1 MPETGV
7 AGKRPFIDGIAMPFS
22 LKKDAETASM
32 MTLNSAITPGTSSR
46 PMSPNPMGSR
56 QDVSGRPDPD
66 DAMRAEQLLAGIGN
80 RPGLQSIVTSDS
92 VPQVEKESEQNGAAV
107 GAA

>member
-1 MPETGV
+1 
-7 AGKRPFIDGIAMPFS
+7 
-22 LKKDAETASM
+22 
-32 MTLNSAITPGTSSR
+32 
-46 PMSPNPMGSR
+46 
-56 QDVSGRPDPD
+56 
-66 DAMRAEQLLAGIGN
+66 MRAEQLLAGIGN